1 MMRQYN
7 AKNERI
13 KYRYFEKLREA
24 NSKSK
29 ANVRAARNALY
40 KYDQYFGFEDLE
52 TFDKDKAI
60 AFKKFLLSTPSKKTG
75 GTISESYVLHAV
87 RYVAEFFKWLGS
99 LPTYRSKVRIHEID
113 YFNLSNEDKAIALAT
128 APRDYATVEQITGVI
143 KNMSFNTDVEKRNRA
158 LICLLLLTGARIS
171 ALITLKLKHLDLN
184 SKSINQHPKDVKTKN
199 RKRIKT
205 YFFPV
210 DAFVGDILHDYVQF
224 LISKG
229 FSKNDPIFPRNM
241 PAEPPISEIQ
251 LGKTHW
257 KSTGPAR
264 GIVTDSFEK
273 NGLPSYCPHSFRNSL
288 TQLAYKHC
296 KTPEEFKAWSAN
308 LGHKN
313 VLTTYTS
320 YGHIDESRQGS
331 IIQSFSKPK
340 TIKQFLSQTQIEQ
353 IASIISQKGV
363 Q

>member
-13 KYRYFEKLREA
+13 KYRYFEKLRET

-29 ANVRAARNALY
+29 ATVRAARNALY

-87 RYVAEFFKWLGS
+87 RYVADFFKWLGS
-99 LPTYRSKVRIHEID
+99 LPTYRSKIRIHEIE

-171 ALITLKLKHLDLN
+171 GLITLKLKHLDLT

-210 DAFVGDILHDYVQF
+210 ESFVGDILHDYVQF
-224 LISKG
+224 LIGKG
-229 FSKNDPIFPRNM
+229 FSKNDPIFPR
-241 PAEPPISEIQ
+241 I
-251 LGKTHW
+251 
-257 KSTGPAR
+257 
-264 GIVTDSFEK
+264 EK
-273 NGLPSYCPHSFRNSL
+273 NGLPS
-288 TQLAYKHC
+288 
-296 KTPEEFKAWSAN
+296 
-308 LGHKN
+308 
-313 VLTTYTS
+313 
-320 YGHIDESRQGS
+320 
-331 IIQSFSKPK
+331 
-340 TIKQFLSQTQIEQ
+340 
-353 IASIISQKGV
+353 
-363 Q
+363 